1 MSAHTEIGWKAG
13 SLADNLVVALRN
25 RLDETGVSQADLAF
39 RAGVSEKHLSQML
52 NRRVGGSVDTW
63 DRLFVALDVS
73 VRLCL
78 ANGWGVGTRLAGD
91 EGYGE
96 TVIEITYMS
105 ERTLLAKRISN
116 DGVATFPHET
126 SWSLDCR
133 EWHEVTADAAEAVS
147 E

>member
-1 MSAHTEIGWKAG
+1 MSDFIRPVDVIAAHRYDEGPVQDCDCGW
-13 SLADNLVVALRN
+13 LAADGTWTNIATAHAAHVLEALAAHRMTVATLP
-25 RLDETGVSQADLAF
+25 EADKVTNF
-39 RAGVSEKHLSQML
+39 
-52 NRRVGGSVDTW
+52 
-63 DRLFVALDVS
+63 S